1 MQDLNIKNDIEKVLV
16 SEEELDIITTRLA
29 NQITEDY
36 KNSERSLVILTI
48 LKGSFV
54 FSADLVRKITLPM
67 EFEFMKVSSYGAGT
81 VSSENL
87 KISLDISRN
96 DLANLDILIIEDIID
111 SGFTLSNL
119 KNYLVE
125 RGAGSVKICTLLD
138 KPSRRKHR
146 INADYVGAEIPDEFV
161 VGYGLDYNEKY
172 RHLKFVG
179 VLSPSVYMDK

>member
-1 MQDLNIKNDIEKVLV
+1 MQELNIEKEIVKVLV
-16 SEEELDIITTRLA
+16 SEKELDEITTRLA
-29 NQITEDY
+29 AEITNDY
-36 KNSERSLVILTI
+36 KDSPRDLVILTV

-81 VSSENL
+81 VSSGNL

-96 DLANLDILIIEDIID
+96 DLANLDIVIVEDIID

-119 KNYLVE
+119 KVYLEE

-138 KPSRRKHR
+138 KPSR
-146 INADYVGAEIPDEFV
+146 IAFPLTADYIGAKIPDEFV
-161 VGYGLDYNEKY
+161 VGYGLDYDEKY

-179 VLSPSVYMDK
+179 VLSPSVYEK